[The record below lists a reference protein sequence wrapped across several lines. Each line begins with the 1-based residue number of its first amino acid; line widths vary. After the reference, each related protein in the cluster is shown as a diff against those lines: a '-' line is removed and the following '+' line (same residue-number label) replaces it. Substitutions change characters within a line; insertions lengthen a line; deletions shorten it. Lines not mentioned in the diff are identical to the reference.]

1 MKTNTDS
8 HIFDG
13 TKQGEKRDKNRTTE
27 KTVFPRKTKGFHK
40 RKAQ

>member
-13 TKQGEKRDKNRTTE
+13 TKQGEKRDKNRTTG
-27 KTVFPRKTKGFHK
+27 KYRFPQKNQGIS
-40 RKAQ
+40 